1 MINYY
6 KLKDDVNQ
14 EILSQFGYTR
24 ENTKQNFSKT
34 IRKDDMFIVL
44 SVHRVT
50 KRIEMSGYYYNI
62 DTDEVIKDLIEANLV
77 EAVEKI

>member
-1 MINYY
+1 MIDYY

-14 EILSQFGYTR
+14 EVLSQFGYTR

-34 IRKDDMFIVL
+34 IRKDDMFIIL

-50 KRIEMSGYYYNI
+50 KRIEMSGYHYNI
-62 DTDEVIKDLIEANLV
+62 HIREVIEDLIEANLV
-77 EAVEKI
+77 EVIEK